1 MEVHHH
7 PDLHHKPKPWKEYL
21 LEYLMIFLAVMTGF
35 FAESLREH
43 IADSEKAKEY
53 AKSLYDDLKVDT
65 AMIQRTS
72 REKEWIVA
80 KFDSAQNILSANEIT
95 KNNEFLYYIERYIT
109 YNDVFT
115 IQDITYQQLRSSGNF
130 RFIKNV
136 NLYKSIAEYYSLYS
150 RYQSIDGTFGSV
162 VINEISVMESRIFD
176 AHDLTSLDND
186 KANNFYNLGLPSKIH
201 LKPMSGNKE
210 DLNTFYINVH
220 NARRR
225 SINARLF

>member
-1 MEVHHH
+1 MEAHHH
-7 PDLHHKPKPWKEYL
+7 PEVEKKGFKENS
-21 LEYLMIFLAVMTGF
+21 LEGLMIFIAVMMGF

-95 KNNEFLYYIERYIT
+95 KNNDFLYYIERYIT
-109 YNDVFT
+109 FNDVFT

-136 NLYKSIAEYYSLYS
+136 
-150 RYQSIDGTFGSV
+150 
-162 VINEISVMESRIFD
+162 
-176 AHDLTSLDND
+176 
-186 KANNFYNLGLPSKIH
+186 
-201 LKPMSGNKE
+201 
-210 DLNTFYINVH
+210 
-220 NARRR
+220 
-225 SINARLF
+225 